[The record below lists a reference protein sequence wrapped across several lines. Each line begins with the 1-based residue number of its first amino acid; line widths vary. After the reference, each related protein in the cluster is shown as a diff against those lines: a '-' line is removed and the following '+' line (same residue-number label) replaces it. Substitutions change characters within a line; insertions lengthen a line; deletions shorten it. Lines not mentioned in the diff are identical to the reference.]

1 MTTIL
6 VLGAGASQPASY
18 PTAEELLPRIKLEAS
33 SSCSVQFRKAWIHW
47 KEFLRTLPPALE
59 VVRSCANPEIILS
72 FVDLLAAAAESE
84 DEFRTRRALKRFV
97 ETGESAHEELEAY
110 FASEGRDLLS
120 QARTAQARL
129 LECLDWFFGLRHAE
143 DRRKPGA
150 ARDYLRKIF
159 AGLAKGDAIITF
171 NWDTLAERTLAE
183 DGRWSPAEGYS
194 FPRRLS
200 QNRGYGQFLPIP
212 EGQLKPS
219 DVVVL
224 KLHGSYGWHR
234 LNNTFFLD
242 SANYLAGFTLYLGS
256 QLVLL
261 RDDAEPASYLPS
273 DLVLAYPS
281 FLKPL
286 ADPVLEEVWM
296 EAVNYLRRA
305 ALVEIIGYSLPS
317 SDAAAR
323 VLFAPL
329 ARRLRAGEVRVV
341 VRDPSRQTLSR
352 WKTFLGSKAE
362 LREESLQQS
371 GCSA

>member
-1 MTTIL
+1 
-6 VLGAGASQPASY
+6 
-18 PTAEELLPRIKLEAS
+18 
-33 SSCSVQFRKAWIHW
+33 
-47 KEFLRTLPPALE
+47 
-59 VVRSCANPEIILS
+59 
-72 FVDLLAAAAESE
+72 
-84 DEFRTRRALKRFV
+84 
-97 ETGESAHEELEAY
+97 
-110 FASEGRDLLS
+110 
-120 QARTAQARL
+120 
-129 LECLDWFFGLRHAE
+129 
-143 DRRKPGA
+143 
-150 ARDYLRKIF
+150 
-159 AGLAKGDAIITF
+159 
-171 NWDTLAERTLAE
+171 
-183 DGRWSPAEGYS
+183 
-194 FPRRLS
+194 LS